1 MKEINLPSGNYIF
14 VKVPDDATDLGME
27 TNNEVSYRLKTG
39 EYKRINTGAFTFN
52 VNGVISTT
60 NDITEEQCE
69 SIVEKYT
76 NYETEREQLLDGMYE
91 DYLQKGNYWVHDSSG
106 IKLWAFKTA
115 KESLQS
121 LIQSVGLDLKLNYLI
136 IKKL

>member
-14 VKVPDDATDLGME
+14 VEVPDNAYDFELNEDDFTKVVLFK
-27 TNNEVSYRLKTG
+27 TQNNIDSVEIPKISFQ
-39 EYKRINTGAFTFN
+39 I
-52 VNGVISTT
+52 ISTT